1 MTAPISPLTYSED
14 SVQSDRLPFTLSP
27 VALILMPPTA
37 NPALPNALPDALLL
51 AATGGML
58 DAVVY
63 LNHGHVFASSMTGN
77 VVFLGIAFFSQDWR
91 EIVRHLVPIGG
102 FFAGVTASKYVRF
115 RLAERSVLLFG
126 LTFEAVVLFLLG
138 WLPISYP
145 HVVFTIIIAFVAAFQ
160 VASYRR
166 VQSFSYNSTFVT
178 GNLRD
183 VAEGLYD
190 AIAPSAIPEVRE
202 KGQAKTRALGLIC
215 LCFLA
220 GAATGAWGAPRLG
233 NYSLWLAEPLLITAT
248 LRALRHQP

>member
-1 MTAPISPLTYSED
+1 MSL
-14 SVQSDRLPFTLSP
+14 
-27 VALILMPPTA
+27 TA
-37 NPALPNALPDALLL
+37 NPALQSNALLDALLL

-58 DAVVY
+58 DANVY
-63 LNHGHVFASSMTGN
+63 VNHGHVFASSMTGN
-77 VVFLGIAFFSQDWR
+77 VVFLGIAVFSQEWR

-102 FFAGVTASKYVRF
+102 FFAGVTASKYARS
-115 RLAERSVLLFG
+115 RLSERSLLLFG
-126 LTFEAVVLFLLG
+126 LTFEALVLFVLG
-138 WLPISYP
+138 WLPVSYP
-145 HVVFTIIIAFVAAFQ
+145 HMVFTIIIAFVAAFQ

-190 AIAPSAIPEVRE
+190 AVAPSAIPEVRE
-202 KGQAKTRALGLIC
+202 KGHAQTLALGLVC

-220 GAATGAWGAPRLG
+220 GALIGAWSAPRLA

-248 LRALRHQP
+248 LRVFRHYPQYAQ